1 DYVRWFAPIWTGVP
15 GQVRRDHPAPY
26 PAEVPRRLI
35 RMFSFAGDT
44 VLDPFAGTG
53 TTALA
58 AMETGRNSVS
68 VEVEPAYVDLAERRL
83 SSAGLGARVVA
94 VRAAVTRW

>member
-1 DYVRWFAPIWTGVP
+1 M
-15 GQVRRDHPAPY
+15 
-26 PAEVPRRLI
+26 PRRLI

-58 AMETGRNSVS
+58 AMETGRNSIS
-68 VEVEPAYVDLAERRL
+68 VEVEPAYVDLAERRFPA
-83 SSAGLGARVVA
+83 AGLGARVEV
-94 VRAAVTRW
+94 VRAQAGSANGLDATSPSPFGVKAQA